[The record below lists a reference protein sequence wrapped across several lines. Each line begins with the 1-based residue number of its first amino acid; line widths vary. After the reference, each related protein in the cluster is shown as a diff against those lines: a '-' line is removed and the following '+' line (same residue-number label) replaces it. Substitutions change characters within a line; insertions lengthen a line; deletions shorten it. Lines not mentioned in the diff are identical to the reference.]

1 MIKRFSSSMIGKQAE
16 NQACLYLQQQG
27 LQLVARNFS
36 CLLGEIDLIMRDQ
49 EILVF
54 VEVRMRSHINFM
66 RPHET
71 IDHRKQKKIIKT
83 AIYYLQQRKLTSKM
97 TCRFDVITVEQES
110 NQLRWIKRAFEV
122 T

>member
-1 MIKRFSSSMIGKQAE
+1 MIKRFSSFTIGKKAE

-49 EILVF
+49 DMLVF
-54 VEVRMRSHINFM
+54 IEVRMRSHAGFM
-66 RPHET
+66 RPNET

-83 AIYYLQQRKLTSKM
+83 AIYYLQQQKLTSKM
-97 TCRFDVITVEQES
+97 TCRFDVVAIEQKN
-110 NQLRWIKRAFEV
+110 NQLQWIKRAFEV